1 MSRESKA
8 GAEKQVSLYSHV
20 SSLVLTGVR
29 SCLLTKEGVKT
40 CEGIVSEVGEGKP
53 VRSGKTV
60 VGKSHFPVLAPAYR
74 TIYFID
80 LELCS
85 TWKNQGR
92 QEKVKNKEGQS

>member
-1 MSRESKA
+1 VFA
-8 GAEKQVSLYSHV
+8 
-20 SSLVLTGVR
+20 LVYLPTE
-29 SCLLTKEGVKT
+29 EGVKT
-40 CEGIVSEVGEGKP
+40 CEGVVSEVGEGKP

-60 VGKSHFPVLAPAYR
+60 VGKSHFPALAPAYR

-80 LELCS
+80 LELHS